1 MSTTRGGQITFHNI
15 RMWWQVNVTTIKYV
29 NVISALLG
37 LLTTYL
43 LSSANTL
50 TGAYY
55 YTLFWLFNKFG
66 LSHGRSVVVEWEG
79 QRYSSTLG
87 KQLQNPTL
95 AQCHQEFLQ
104 ALFVGLLVYVIASTV
119 LFILINN
126 WFKKKGQEQSEDNH
140 IRGFKLA
147 EPKEVTAELKKKKK
161 LSNFAL
167 DGHRLFV
174 DMFEVKHLMIDGTT
188 GAGKSVAIRKLLR
201 WIRARGD
208 KAIIYDKGCDFVS
221 KFYDPHKDVILNPF
235 DERCAAWNIWS
246 DAQEAPDF
254 ESLAAALIPQ
264 HGEGDPFWVDSA
276 RTIFAATAYQMMID
290 EKHEC
295 TVENLLHLILT
306 SELSTLGEHLKGTE
320 ASSLVSKSIEKTA
333 ISIKSVLATYIKSL
347 RYLHGLDEK
356 SPQGQ
361 RKRPPFSITDWV
373 QDETQQGFLFLS
385 SNARQH
391 TSLRPLISMW
401 LAIASNAILGM
412 EPDEDRRIWV
422 IIDEMPTLHK
432 LPELTHI
439 ISEVR
444 KFGGCYLL
452 GLQSYAQLETTYGHN
467 AARVIF
473 DLLNTRFFFRAPS
486 KAMATVASDDL
497 GEQEIDISRENIS
510 YGANALRDGV
520 SLGHQNKTRPV
531 VSPAEI
537 QGLDDLEC
545 YLRTPNSMLITKLQL
560 KYDRM
565 SNIQPSF
572 IKRTIPGGQE
582 MERLDQDL
590 IYHELI
596 ALHQLDEAQRN
607 QILNIQQSTYEN
619 EEEQKQTRQTQK
631 EALSKNPDKPAPP
644 SKGAQN
650 QQLAEETQSDLQ
662 RETEEASITQQA
674 ETGEMYD

>member
-29 NVISALLG
+29 NIISGLLG
-37 LLTTYL
+37 FFATWLIA
-43 LSSANTL
+43 SANTL

-55 YTLFWLFNKFG
+55 YTLFWLFNKLGFS
-66 LSHGRSVVVEWEG
+66 LKRNVVVEWEG

-87 KQLQNPTL
+87 KQLENPTL

-104 ALFVGLLVYVIASTV
+104 ALFIGVLVYVIASTA
-119 LFILINN
+119 LFVLINH

-140 IRGFKLA
+140 IRGFQLA
-147 EPKEVTAELKKKKK
+147 EPKQVTAELKKKKK
-161 LSNFAL
+161 LSPFAL

-174 DMFEVKHLMIDGTT
+174 SQFEVKHLLIDGTT

-201 WIRARGD
+201 WIRERGD

-235 DERCAAWNIWS
+235 DERCAAWDIWS
-246 DAQEAPDF
+246 DAKDAPDF

-276 RTIFAATAYQMMID
+276 RTIFSATAYQMMLD
-290 EKHEC
+290 DKHEC
-295 TVENLLHLILT
+295 SIENLLHIILT

-347 RYLHGLDEK
+347 RYLHGLGEK
-356 SPQGQ
+356 DPQGN
-361 RKRPPFSITDWV
+361 RKRAPFSITDWV
-373 QDETQQGFLFLS
+373 QDESQQGFLFLS

-391 TSLRPLISMW
+391 TALRPLISMW

-452 GLQSYAQLETTYGHN
+452 GLQSYAQLETTYGRN

-572 IKRTIPGGQE
+572 MKRNIPGGKE
-582 MERLDQDL
+582 MERIDQAL
-590 IYHELI
+590 IFHELI
-596 ALHQLDEAQRN
+596 ALHELDETQRN
-607 QILNIQQSTYEN
+607 RLLAIQQSTYEN
-619 EEEQKQTRQTQK
+619 EQEQQQARESQKQTLTK
-631 EALSKNPDKPAPP
+631 APKKDTPAP
-644 SKGAQN
+644 SSQN
-650 QQLAEETQSDLQ
+650 QQLADETQQELQ
-662 RETEEASITQQA
+662 RETEEASITQ
-674 ETGEMYD
+674 TDVGEMAD

>member
-15 RMWWQVNVTTIKYV
+15 RMWWQVNVTIIKYV
-29 NVISALLG
+29 NVISLLLG
-37 LLTTYL
+37 MFATWLIA
-43 LSSANTL
+43 SANTL
-50 TGAYY
+50 TGTYY
-55 YTLFWLFNKFG
+55 YTLFWLFNKLGFS
-66 LSHGRSVVVEWEG
+66 LKRNVVVEWEG

-87 KQLQNPTL
+87 KQLENPTL
-95 AQCHQEFLQ
+95 AQSHQEFLQ
-104 ALFVGLLVYVIASTV
+104 AVFVGILIYVIASSI
-119 LFILINN
+119 LFVVINN
-126 WFKKKGQEQSEDNH
+126 WFKKKGKEQSEDNH
-140 IRGFKLA
+140 IRGFRLA
-147 EPKEVTAELKKKKK
+147 SPSEVTAELKRKKK
-161 LSNFAL
+161 LSPFAL

-174 DMFEVKHLMIDGTT
+174 DSFEVKHLLIDGTT

-201 WIRARGD
+201 WIRERGD

-221 KFYDPHKDVILNPF
+221 KFYDPHKDIILNPF
-235 DERCAAWNIWS
+235 DERCAAWDIWS
-246 DAQEAPDF
+246 DAKDAPEF

-276 RTIFAATAYQMMID
+276 RTIFAATAYQMMLSD
-290 EKHEC
+290 EYEC
-295 TVENLLHLILT
+295 SIENLLHIILT
-306 SELSTLGEHLKGTE
+306 SELATLGEHLKGTE

-356 SPQGQ
+356 DTNGL
-361 RKRPPFSITDWV
+361 RKRAAFSITDWV
-373 QDETQQGFLFLS
+373 QDESQQGFLFLS

-391 TSLRPLISMW
+391 TALRPLISMW

-452 GLQSYAQLETTYGHN
+452 GIQSYAQLETTYGRN

-473 DLLNTRFFFRAPS
+473 DLLNTRYFFRAPS
-486 KAMATVASDDL
+486 KDMATIASDDL

-572 IKRTIPGGQE
+572 LKRNIPGGQE
-582 MERLDQDL
+582 IERLDQAL
-590 IYHELI
+590 IFHELI
-596 ALHQLDEAQRN
+596 ALHELDETQRN
-607 QILNIQQSTYEN
+607 RLLAIQQSTYEN
-619 EEEQKQTRQTQK
+619 EEEQQQARESQKQTMSKAPKK
-631 EALSKNPDKPAPP
+631 EASYDKTTL
-644 SKGAQN
+644 N
-650 QQLAEETQSDLQ
+650 QQLAEDTQAQLH
-662 RETEEASITQQA
+662 RETEEASITQLDA
-674 ETGEMYD
+674 GEIAD

>member
-29 NVISALLG
+29 NVIAGLLG
-37 LLTTYL
+37 LITTYIIA
-43 LSSANTL
+43 SANTL
-50 TGAYY
+50 TGTYY
-55 YTLFWLFNKFG
+55 YTLFWLFNKLGF
-66 LSHGRSVVVEWEG
+66 SENRNVVVEWEG

-87 KQLQNPTL
+87 QQIHNPTL
-95 AQCHQEFLQ
+95 AQSHQEFLQ
-104 ALFVGLLVYVIASTV
+104 V
-119 LFILINN
+119 LFIGMLVYLITSTLFFVLINN
-126 WFKKKGQEQSEDNH
+126 WFRKKGQEQSEDNH
-140 IRGFKLA
+140 IRGFRLA
-147 EPKEVTAELKKKKK
+147 EPQDVTSELKKKKK
-161 LSNFAL
+161 LSPFAL
-167 DGHRLFV
+167 DGHKLFV
-174 DMFEVKHLMIDGTT
+174 SQFEVKHLLIDGTT

-235 DERCAAWNIWS
+235 DERCAAWDIWS
-246 DAQEAPDF
+246 DAKDAPEF

-276 RTIFAATAYQMMID
+276 RTIFSATAYQMMLD
-290 EKHEC
+290 DKHEC
-295 TVENLLHLILT
+295 SIENLLHLILM
-306 SELSTLGEHLKGTE
+306 SELSKLDEHLKGTE

-356 SPQGQ
+356 DSQGN
-361 RKRPPFSITDWV
+361 RKRARFSITDWV
-373 QDETQQGFLFLS
+373 QDESQQGFLFLS

-391 TSLRPLISMW
+391 TALRPLISMW

-572 IKRTIPGGQE
+572 MKRNIPGGKE
-582 MERLDQDL
+582 MERLDQAL
-590 IYHELI
+590 IFHELI
-596 ALHQLDEAQRN
+596 ALHELDETQRN
-607 QILNIQQSTYEN
+607 RILAIQQSTYEN
-619 EEEQKQTRQTQK
+619 EEEQQQTRASQKQTIAK
-631 EALSKNPDKPAPP
+631 APKKVKPINH
-644 SKGAQN
+644 SSQN
-650 QQLAEETQSDLQ
+650 QQLAENTQHDLQ
-662 RETEEASITQQA
+662 RETEEASITQPDM
-674 ETGEMYD
+674 GEMAD

>member
-29 NVISALLG
+29 NVIAG
-37 LLTTYL
+37 LIGLIATWL
-43 LSSANTL
+43 IASANTL
-50 TGAYY
+50 TGTYY
-55 YTLFWLFNKFG
+55 YILFWLFDRLGFN
-66 LSHGRSVVVEWEG
+66 HERNVVVEWEG

-104 ALFVGLLVYVIASTV
+104 ALFIGLVVYVIASTL
-119 LFILINN
+119 LFVLINH

-140 IRGFKLA
+140 LRGFQLA
-147 EPKEVTAELKKKKK
+147 EPKSVTAELKKKKK

-174 DMFEVKHLMIDGTT
+174 DRFEVKHLMIDGTT

-235 DERCAAWNIWS
+235 DERCAAWDIWS
-246 DAQEAPDF
+246 DAKEAPDF

-276 RTIFAATAYQMMID
+276 RTIFSATAYQMMLD
-290 EKHEC
+290 DKHEC
-295 TVENLLHLILT
+295 SIENLLHLILT
-306 SELSTLGEHLKGTE
+306 SELSALGEHLKGTE

-356 SPQGQ
+356 DSQGA
-361 RKRPPFSITDWV
+361 RKRAPFSITDWV
-373 QDETQQGFLFLS
+373 QDESQQGFLFLS

-391 TSLRPLISMW
+391 TALRPLISMW

-531 VSPAEI
+531 VSAAEI

-572 IKRTIPGGQE
+572 MKRSIPGGKE
-582 MERLDQDL
+582 MERLDQAL
-590 IYHELI
+590 IFHELI
-596 ALHQLDEAQRN
+596 ALHELDETQRN
-607 QILNIQQSTYEN
+607 RLLAIQQSTYEN
-619 EEEQKQTRQTQK
+619 EEEQQQTRASQKQTLASAPKQDVPTPSSQNNKLANDTQ
-631 EALSKNPDKPAPP
+631 
-644 SKGAQN
+644 
-650 QQLAEETQSDLQ
+650 ETLQ
-662 RETEEASITQQA
+662 RETEEASITQQDA
-674 ETGEMYD
+674 GEMYDG

>member
-29 NVISALLG
+29 NVIAGLLG
-37 LLTTYL
+37 LFATWLIA
-43 LSSANTL
+43 SANTL
-50 TGAYY
+50 TGTYY
-55 YTLFWLFNKFG
+55 YTLFWLFDRLGFN
-66 LSHGRSVVVEWEG
+66 HERNVVVEWEG

-87 KQLQNPTL
+87 KQLENPTL
-95 AQCHQEFLQ
+95 AQCQQEFLQ
-104 ALFVGLLVYVIASTV
+104 ALFIGLLVYVVASTA
-119 LFILINN
+119 LFVFINH

-140 IRGFKLA
+140 IRGFQLA
-147 EPKEVTAELKKKKK
+147 EPKDVTAELKKKKK

-235 DERCAAWNIWS
+235 DERCAAWDIWS
-246 DAQEAPDF
+246 DAKEAPDF

-276 RTIFAATAYQMMID
+276 RTIFSATAYQMMLD
-290 EKHEC
+290 DRHEC
-295 TVENLLHLILT
+295 SIENLLHLILT
-306 SELSTLGEHLKGTE
+306 SELSALGEHLKGTE

-356 SPQGQ
+356 DSQGV
-361 RKRPPFSITDWV
+361 RKRVPFSITDWV
-373 QDETQQGFLFLS
+373 QDESQQGFLFLS

-391 TSLRPLISMW
+391 TALRPLISMW

-531 VSPAEI
+531 VSAAEI

-565 SNIQPSF
+565 RSLQPSF
-572 IKRTIPGGQE
+572 IKRNIPGGKE
-582 MERLDQDL
+582 MERIDQAL
-590 IYHELI
+590 IFHELI
-596 ALHQLDEAQRN
+596 ALHELDETQRN
-607 QILNIQQSTYEN
+607 RLLAIQQSTYEN
-619 EEEQKQTRQTQK
+619 EEEQQQARASQKQTLANAPKQ
-631 EALSKNPDKPAPP
+631 DVPAP
-644 SKGAQN
+644 SSQN
-650 QQLAEETQSDLQ
+650 NKLGNETQESLQ
-662 RETEEASITQQA
+662 RETEEASITQQDV
-674 ETGEMYD
+674 GEITD

>member
-29 NVISALLG
+29 NIISGLLG
-37 LLTTYL
+37 LLATYL
-43 LSSANTL
+43 IASANTL

-55 YTLFWLFNKFG
+55 YTLFWLFNKLGFS
-66 LSHGRSVVVEWEG
+66 LKRNVVVEWEG

-87 KQLQNPTL
+87 KQLENPTL

-104 ALFVGLLVYVIASTV
+104 ALFIGVVVYLVASTV
-119 LFILINN
+119 LFVLVNN

-147 EPKEVTAELKKKKK
+147 EPKDVTAELRKKKK
-161 LSNFAL
+161 LSPFAL
-167 DGHRLFV
+167 DGHKLFV
-174 DMFEVKHLMIDGTT
+174 SQFEVKHLLIDGTT

-201 WIRARGD
+201 WIRERGD

-221 KFYDPHKDVILNPF
+221 KFYDPHKDIILNPF
-235 DERCAAWNIWS
+235 DERCAAWDIWS
-246 DAQEAPDF
+246 DAKDAPEF

-276 RTIFAATAYQMMID
+276 RTIFSATAYQMMLD
-290 EKHEC
+290 DKHEC
-295 TVENLLHLILT
+295 SIENLLHIILT

-356 SPQGQ
+356 DSQGN
-361 RKRPPFSITDWV
+361 RKRAPFSITDWV
-373 QDETQQGFLFLS
+373 QDESQQGFLFLS

-391 TSLRPLISMW
+391 TALRPLISMW

-452 GLQSYAQLETTYGHN
+452 GLQSYAQLETTYGRN

-560 KYDRM
+560 RYDRM

-572 IKRTIPGGQE
+572 MKRNIPGGKE
-582 MERLDQDL
+582 MERIDQAL
-590 IYHELI
+590 VFHELI
-596 ALHQLDEAQRN
+596 ALHELDETQRN
-607 QILNIQQSTYEN
+607 RLLAIQQSTYEN
-619 EEEQKQTRQTQK
+619 EAEQQQARENQKQTLTKAPKQ
-631 EALSKNPDKPAPP
+631 EASDNQ
-644 SKGAQN
+644 SQN
-650 QQLAEETQSDLQ
+650 QQLADNTQSELQ
-662 RETEEASITQQA
+662 RETEEASITQHDA
-674 ETGEMYD
+674 GEMYDS

>member
-29 NVISALLG
+29 NIVSGLLG
-37 LLTTYL
+37 VLATWLIA
-43 LSSANTL
+43 SANTL
-50 TGAYY
+50 TGTYY
-55 YTLFWLFNKFG
+55 YTLFWLFNKLGFS
-66 LSHGRSVVVEWEG
+66 LDRNVVVEWEG

-87 KQLQNPTL
+87 KQLENPTL

-104 ALFVGLLVYVIASTV
+104 ALFIGVLVYVIASTV
-119 LFILINN
+119 LFVLINN

-147 EPKEVTAELKKKKK
+147 EPKDVTAELKKKKK
-161 LSNFAL
+161 LSPFAL

-174 DMFEVKHLMIDGTT
+174 SLFEVKHLLIDGTT
-188 GAGKSVAIRKLLR
+188 GAGKSVAIRKLLC
-201 WIRARGD
+201 WIRERGD

-235 DERCAAWNIWS
+235 DERCAAWDIWS
-246 DAQEAPDF
+246 DAKDAPEF

-276 RTIFAATAYQMMID
+276 RTIFSATAYQMMLD
-290 EKHEC
+290 DKREC
-295 TVENLLHLILT
+295 SIENLLHIILT

-356 SPQGQ
+356 DAQGN
-361 RKRPPFSITDWV
+361 RKRAPFSITDWV
-373 QDETQQGFLFLS
+373 QDESQQGFLFLS

-391 TSLRPLISMW
+391 TALRPLISMW

-452 GLQSYAQLETTYGHN
+452 GLQSYAQLETTYGRN

-572 IKRTIPGGQE
+572 MKRNIPGGKE
-582 MERLDQDL
+582 MERIDQAL
-590 IYHELI
+590 VFHELI
-596 ALHQLDEAQRN
+596 ALHELDETQRN
-607 QILNIQQSTYEN
+607 RLLAIQQSTYEN
-619 EEEQKQTRQTQK
+619 EAEQQQARESQK
-631 EALSKNPDKPAPP
+631 RTLTKAPKKEISDDK
-644 SKGAQN
+644 KQN
-650 QQLAEETQSDLQ
+650 QQLADETQTDLQ
-662 RETEEASITQQA
+662 RETEEASITQQDA
-674 ETGEMYD
+674 GEMYDS

>member
-29 NVISALLG
+29 NILSLILSI
-37 LLTTYL
+37 LTIWIITT
-43 LSSANTL
+43 ANTL
-50 TGAYY
+50 TGTYY
-55 YTLFWLFNKFG
+55 YTLFWLFNKLGFS
-66 LSHGRSVVVEWEG
+66 LDRHVVVEWEG

-95 AQCHQEFLQ
+95 AQSHQEFLQ
-104 ALFVGLLVYVIASTV
+104 AVFIGVFIYLIVSTV
-119 LFILINN
+119 LFVLINN
-126 WFKKKGQEQSEDNH
+126 WFKKKGKEQSEDNH
-140 IRGFKLA
+140 IRGFRLA
-147 EPKEVTAELKKKKK
+147 EPSEVTAELKKKKK
-161 LSNFAL
+161 LSPFAL

-174 DMFEVKHLMIDGTT
+174 DSFEVKHLLIDGTT

-201 WIRARGD
+201 WIRERGD

-221 KFYDPHKDVILNPF
+221 KFYDPHKDIILNPF
-235 DERCAAWNIWS
+235 DERCAAWDIWS
-246 DAQEAPDF
+246 DAKDAPEF

-276 RTIFAATAYQMMID
+276 RTIFAATAYQMMLS
-290 EKHEC
+290 EEYEC
-295 TVENLLHLILT
+295 SIENLLHIILT
-306 SELSTLGEHLKGTE
+306 SELATLGEHLKGTE

-356 SPQGQ
+356 DTNGL
-361 RKRPPFSITDWV
+361 RKRAAFSITDWV
-373 QDETQQGFLFLS
+373 QDESQQGFLFLS

-391 TSLRPLISMW
+391 TALRPLISMW

-452 GLQSYAQLETTYGHN
+452 GIQSYAQLETTYGRN

-473 DLLNTRFFFRAPS
+473 DLLNTRYFFRAPS
-486 KAMATVASDDL
+486 KDMATIASDDL

-572 IKRTIPGGQE
+572 LKRNIPGGQE
-582 MERLDQDL
+582 IERLDQAL
-590 IYHELI
+590 IFHELI
-596 ALHQLDEAQRN
+596 ALHELDETQRN
-607 QILNIQQSTYEN
+607 RLLAIQQSTYEN
-619 EEEQKQTRQTQK
+619 EEEQQQARESQKQTIAKAPKK
-631 EALSKNPDKPAPP
+631 EASDDKT
-644 SKGAQN
+644 KLN
-650 QQLAEETQSDLQ
+650 QQLAEDTQAQLQ
-662 RETEEASITQQA
+662 RETEEASITQLDA
-674 ETGEMYD
+674 GEIAD

>member
-29 NVISALLG
+29 NIISGLLG
-37 LLTTYL
+37 LLATWL
-43 LSSANTL
+43 IASANTL

-55 YTLFWLFNKFG
+55 YTLFWLFNKLGFS
-66 LSHGRSVVVEWEG
+66 LKRNVVVEWEG

-87 KQLQNPTL
+87 KQLENPTL

-104 ALFVGLLVYVIASTV
+104 ALFVGVLVYVIASTV
-119 LFILINN
+119 LFMLINH

-140 IRGFKLA
+140 IRGFQLA
-147 EPKEVTAELKKKKK
+147 EPKQVTAELKKKKK
-161 LSNFAL
+161 LSPFAL

-174 DMFEVKHLMIDGTT
+174 SQFEVKHLLIDGTT

-201 WIRARGD
+201 WIRERGD

-235 DERCAAWNIWS
+235 DERCAAWDIWS
-246 DAQEAPDF
+246 DAKDAPDF

-276 RTIFAATAYQMMID
+276 RTIFSATAYQMMLD
-290 EKHEC
+290 DKLEC
-295 TVENLLHLILT
+295 SIENLLHIILT

-356 SPQGQ
+356 DPQGN
-361 RKRPPFSITDWV
+361 RKRAPFSITDWV
-373 QDETQQGFLFLS
+373 QDESQQGFLFLS

-391 TSLRPLISMW
+391 TALRPLISMW

-452 GLQSYAQLETTYGHN
+452 GLQSYAQLETTYGRN

-572 IKRTIPGGQE
+572 MKRNIPGGKE
-582 MERLDQDL
+582 MERIDQAL
-590 IYHELI
+590 VFHELI
-596 ALHQLDEAQRN
+596 ALHELDETQRN
-607 QILNIQQSTYEN
+607 RLLAIQQSTYEN
-619 EEEQKQTRQTQK
+619 EQEQQQARESQKQTLTK
-631 EALSKNPDKPAPP
+631 APKKDTPAP
-644 SKGAQN
+644 SSQN
-650 QQLAEETQSDLQ
+650 QQLADETQQELQ
-662 RETEEASITQQA
+662 RETEEASITQQDA
-674 ETGEMYD
+674 GEMYDS

>member
-1 MSTTRGGQITFHNI
+1 MSTTRGGQITFHNL

-29 NVISALLG
+29 NLLSALLG
-37 LLTTYL
+37 VLTTYL
-43 LSSANTL
+43 LSSSNAL
-50 TGAYY
+50 TGTYY
-55 YTLFWLFNKFG
+55 YLLFWVFNKLGF
-66 LSHGRSVVVEWEG
+66 SPERNVVIEWEG

-87 KQLQNPTL
+87 QQLYNPSL
-95 AQCHQEFLQ
+95 AQYHQEFLQ
-104 ALFVGLLVYVIASTV
+104 AVFIGLLVFVVTSTA
-119 LFILINN
+119 LFIGINGF
-126 WFKKKGQEQSEDNH
+126 FKRKGEQQSEDNH

-147 EPKEVTAELKKKKK
+147 EPKAVTAELKKKKK
-161 LSNFAL
+161 LSHFAL
-167 DGHRLFV
+167 DGHKLFV
-174 DMFEVKHLMIDGTT
+174 DKFEVKHLMIDGTT

-221 KFYDPHKDVILNPF
+221 KFYDPSKDVILNPF
-235 DERCAAWNIWS
+235 DERCAAWSIWS
-246 DAQEAPDF
+246 DAFEAPDF

-290 EKHEC
+290 DKHGC
-295 TVENLLHLILT
+295 TIENLLHLILT

-347 RYLHGLDEK
+347 RYLHGLDAK
-356 SPQGQ
+356 DAQGNPL
-361 RKRPPFSITDWV
+361 KAPFSITQWV
-373 QDETQQGFLFLS
+373 QDESKQGFLFLS

-391 TSLRPLISMW
+391 TALRPLISTW

-452 GLQSYAQLETTYGHN
+452 GLQSYAQLETTYGRN

-531 VSPAEI
+531 VSAAEI

-560 KYDRM
+560 KFDRIP
-565 SNIQPSF
+565 NQQPSF
-572 IKRTIPGGQE
+572 IKRHIHSSDAMDE
-582 MERLDQDL
+582 LDQL
-590 IYHELI
+590 LVYTELLALHEL
-596 ALHQLDEAQRN
+596 DETQRN
-607 QILNIQQSTYEN
+607 HILNLQQRTFEN
-619 EEEQKQTRQTQK
+619 EEEQKQAHAHHKR
-631 EALSKNPDKPAPP
+631 ALTKKVNTTPQPT
-644 SKGAQN
+644 QN
-650 QQLAEETQSDLQ
+650 QQLAEQAQSELQ
-662 RETEEASITQQA
+662 RETEEAALTQQEA
-674 ETGEMYD
+674 GDIYDH

>member
-29 NVISALLG
+29 NIVSGLLG
-37 LLTTYL
+37 VLATWLIA
-43 LSSANTL
+43 SANTL
-50 TGAYY
+50 TGTYY
-55 YTLFWLFNKFG
+55 YTLFWLFNKLGFS
-66 LSHGRSVVVEWEG
+66 LDRNVVVEWEG

-87 KQLQNPTL
+87 KQLENPTL

-104 ALFVGLLVYVIASTV
+104 ALFIGVLVYVIASTV
-119 LFILINN
+119 LFVLINN

-147 EPKEVTAELKKKKK
+147 EPKDVTAELKKKKK
-161 LSNFAL
+161 LSPFAL

-174 DMFEVKHLMIDGTT
+174 SQFEVKHLLIDGTT

-201 WIRARGD
+201 WIRERGD

-235 DERCAAWNIWS
+235 DERCAAWDIWS
-246 DAQEAPDF
+246 DAKDAPEF

-276 RTIFAATAYQMMID
+276 RTIFSATAYQMMLD
-290 EKHEC
+290 DKLEC
-295 TVENLLHLILT
+295 SIESLLHIILT

-356 SPQGQ
+356 DSQGN
-361 RKRPPFSITDWV
+361 RKRAPFSITDWV
-373 QDETQQGFLFLS
+373 QDESQQGFLFLS

-391 TSLRPLISMW
+391 TALRPLISMW

-452 GLQSYAQLETTYGHN
+452 GLQSYAQLETTYGRN

-572 IKRTIPGGQE
+572 MKRNIPGGKE
-582 MERLDQDL
+582 MERIDQAL
-590 IYHELI
+590 VFHELI
-596 ALHQLDEAQRN
+596 ALHELDETQRN
-607 QILNIQQSTYEN
+607 RLLAIQQSTYEN
-619 EEEQKQTRQTQK
+619 EAEQQQARESQK
-631 EALSKNPDKPAPP
+631 RTLTKAPKKEISDDK
-644 SKGAQN
+644 KQN
-650 QQLAEETQSDLQ
+650 QQLADETQTDLQ
-662 RETEEASITQQA
+662 RETEEASITQQDA
-674 ETGEMYD
+674 GEMYDS

>member
-15 RMWWQVNVTTIKYV
+15 RMWWQVNVTTIKYL
-29 NVISALLG
+29 NIFAALLG

-43 LSSANTL
+43 LTSANTL

-55 YTLFWLFNKFG
+55 YSIFWLFNKLGFS
-66 LSHGRSVVVEWEG
+66 LKRNVVVEWEE

-87 KQLQNPTL
+87 QQLQNPIL
-95 AQCHQEFLQ
+95 SQCYQELLQ
-104 ALFVGLLVYVIASTV
+104 ALLVGLVVSVVTSTV
-119 LFILINN
+119 LFVIINH

-140 IRGFKLA
+140 IRGFQLA
-147 EPKEVTAELKKKKK
+147 EPKAVTAELKKKKK
-161 LSNFAL
+161 LSPFAL
-167 DGHRLFV
+167 DGHKLFI
-174 DMFEVKHLMIDGTT
+174 DRFEVKHLMIDGTT

-235 DERCAAWNIWS
+235 DERCAAWDIWS
-246 DAQEAPDF
+246 DAKEAPDF

-276 RTIFAATAYQMMID
+276 RTIFAATTYQMMLD
-290 EKHEC
+290 DKHEC
-295 TVENLLHLILT
+295 TIENLLHIILT

-356 SPQGQ
+356 DAQGH
-361 RKRPPFSITDWV
+361 RKHAPFSITDWV
-373 QDETQQGFLFLS
+373 QDESQQGFLFLS

-391 TSLRPLISMW
+391 TALRPLISMW

-412 EPDEDRRIWV
+412 EPDDDRRIWV

-452 GLQSYAQLETTYGHN
+452 GLQSYAQLETTYGRN

-486 KAMATVASDDL
+486 KAMATISSDDL

-531 VSPAEI
+531 VSPAQI

-565 SNIQPSF
+565 SNLQPSF
-572 IKRTIPGGQE
+572 IKRNLLGGKA
-582 MERLDQDL
+582 MESIDQAL
-590 IYHELI
+590 IFHELI
-596 ALHQLDEAQRN
+596 ALHELDETQRN
-607 QILNIQQSTYEN
+607 RLLAIQQSTYEN
-619 EEEQKQTRQTQK
+619 EEEQQQTRTHQKQTLAKAPKK
-631 EALSKNPDKPAPP
+631 ENPTNNAT
-644 SKGAQN
+644 QN
-650 QQLAEETQSDLQ
+650 QQLAEHTHNALQ
-662 RETEEASITQQA
+662 RETEEASMTQA

>member
-15 RMWWQVNVTTIKYV
+15 RMWWQVNVTIIKYV
-29 NVISALLG
+29 NVISLLLG
-37 LLTTYL
+37 MFATWLIA
-43 LSSANTL
+43 SANTL
-50 TGAYY
+50 TGTYY
-55 YTLFWLFNKFG
+55 YTLFWLFNKLGFS
-66 LSHGRSVVVEWEG
+66 LKRNVVVEWEG

-87 KQLQNPTL
+87 KQLENPTL
-95 AQCHQEFLQ
+95 AQSHQEFLQ
-104 ALFVGLLVYVIASTV
+104 AVFVGILIYVIASSI
-119 LFILINN
+119 LFVVINN

-140 IRGFKLA
+140 IRGFRLA
-147 EPKEVTAELKKKKK
+147 APSEVTAELKKKKK
-161 LSNFAL
+161 LSPFAL

-174 DMFEVKHLMIDGTT
+174 DSFEVKHLLIDGTT

-201 WIRARGD
+201 WIRERGD

-221 KFYDPHKDVILNPF
+221 KFYDPHKDIILNPF
-235 DERCAAWNIWS
+235 DERCAAWDIWS
-246 DAQEAPDF
+246 DAKDAPEF

-276 RTIFAATAYQMMID
+276 RTIFAATAYQMMLSD
-290 EKHEC
+290 EYEC
-295 TVENLLHLILT
+295 SIENLLHIILT
-306 SELSTLGEHLKGTE
+306 SELATLGEHLKGTE

-356 SPQGQ
+356 DTNGL
-361 RKRPPFSITDWV
+361 RKRAAFSITDWV
-373 QDETQQGFLFLS
+373 QDESQQGFLFLS

-391 TSLRPLISMW
+391 TALRPLISMW

-412 EPDEDRRIWV
+412 EPDEDRRVWV

-452 GLQSYAQLETTYGHN
+452 GIQSYAQLETTYGRN

-473 DLLNTRFFFRAPS
+473 DLLNTRYFFRAPS
-486 KAMATVASDDL
+486 KDMATIASDDL

-572 IKRTIPGGQE
+572 LKRNIPGGQE
-582 MERLDQDL
+582 IERLDQAL
-590 IYHELI
+590 IFHELI
-596 ALHQLDEAQRN
+596 ALHELDETQRN
-607 QILNIQQSTYEN
+607 RLLAIQQSTYEN
-619 EEEQKQTRQTQK
+619 EEEQQQARESQKQTIAKAPKK
-631 EALSKNPDKPAPP
+631 EASDDKTTL
-644 SKGAQN
+644 N
-650 QQLAEETQSDLQ
+650 QQLAEDTQAQLH
-662 RETEEASITQQA
+662 RETEEASITQLDA
-674 ETGEMYD
+674 GEIAD

>member
-29 NVISALLG
+29 NIVSGLLG
-37 LLTTYL
+37 VLATWLIA
-43 LSSANTL
+43 SANTL
-50 TGAYY
+50 TGTYY
-55 YTLFWLFNKFG
+55 YTLFWLFNKLGFS
-66 LSHGRSVVVEWEG
+66 LDRNVVVEWEG

-87 KQLQNPTL
+87 KQLENPTL

-104 ALFVGLLVYVIASTV
+104 ALFIGVLVYVIASTV
-119 LFILINN
+119 LFVLINN

-140 IRGFKLA
+140 IRGFQLA
-147 EPKEVTAELKKKKK
+147 EPKQVTAELKKKKR
-161 LSNFAL
+161 LSPFAL

-174 DMFEVKHLMIDGTT
+174 SQFEVKHLLIDGTT

-201 WIRARGD
+201 WIRERGD

-235 DERCAAWNIWS
+235 DERCAAWDIWS
-246 DAQEAPDF
+246 DAKDAPEF

-276 RTIFAATAYQMMID
+276 RTIFSATAYQMMLD
-290 EKHEC
+290 DKREC
-295 TVENLLHLILT
+295 SIENLLHIILT

-356 SPQGQ
+356 DAQGN
-361 RKRPPFSITDWV
+361 RKRAPFSITDWV
-373 QDETQQGFLFLS
+373 QDESQQGFLFLS

-391 TSLRPLISMW
+391 TALRPLISMW

-452 GLQSYAQLETTYGHN
+452 GLQSYAQLETTYGRN

-572 IKRTIPGGQE
+572 MKRNIPGGKE
-582 MERLDQDL
+582 MERIDQAL
-590 IYHELI
+590 VFHELI
-596 ALHQLDEAQRN
+596 ALHELDETQRN
-607 QILNIQQSTYEN
+607 RLLAIQQSTYEN
-619 EEEQKQTRQTQK
+619 EAEQQQARESQKQTLTKVPKQETSDNQ
-631 EALSKNPDKPAPP
+631 S
-644 SKGAQN
+644 QN
-650 QQLAEETQSDLQ
+650 HQLADETQSELQ
-662 RETEEASITQQA
+662 RETEEASITDVR
-674 ETGEMYD
+674 EMAD

>member
-15 RMWWQVNVTTIKYV
+15 RMWWQVNVTTIKYL
-29 NVISALLG
+29 NIIGALLG
-37 LLTTYL
+37 LLTTYFIT
-43 LSSANTL
+43 SANTF

-55 YTLFWLFNKFG
+55 YSLFQLFNKLGFS
-66 LSHGRSVVVEWEG
+66 LERNVVVEWEE

-87 KQLQNPTL
+87 QQLQNPVL
-95 AQCHQEFLQ
+95 AQCYQELLQ
-104 ALFVGLLVYVIASTV
+104 ALFAGLLIYVAASTV
-119 LFILINN
+119 LFVMINH
-126 WFKKKGQEQSEDNH
+126 WFKRKGQKQSEDNH
-140 IRGFKLA
+140 IRGFQLA
-147 EPKEVTAELKKKKK
+147 EPKAVTAELKKKKK
-161 LSNFAL
+161 LSPFAL
-167 DGHRLFV
+167 DGHKLFV
-174 DMFEVKHLMIDGTT
+174 DGFEVKHLMIDGTT

-221 KFYDPHKDVILNPF
+221 KFYEPHKDVILNPF
-235 DERCAAWNIWS
+235 DERCAAWDIWS
-246 DAQEAPDF
+246 DAKEAPDF

-276 RTIFAATAYQMMID
+276 RTIFAATSYQMMLD
-290 EKHEC
+290 DKHEC
-295 TVENLLHLILT
+295 TIENLLHIILT
-306 SELSTLGEHLKGTE
+306 SELSTLGEHLKDTE

-356 SPQGQ
+356 DAQGH
-361 RKRPPFSITDWV
+361 RKRAPFSITDWV
-373 QDETQQGFLFLS
+373 QDESQQGFLFLS

-391 TSLRPLISMW
+391 TALRPLISMW

-412 EPDEDRRIWV
+412 EPDDDRRIWV

-452 GLQSYAQLETTYGHN
+452 GLQSYAQLETTYGRN

-486 KAMATVASDDL
+486 KAMATISSEDL

-565 SNIQPSF
+565 SNLQPSF
-572 IKRTIPGGQE
+572 IKRSIPGGKA
-582 MERLDQDL
+582 MESIDQAL
-590 IYHELI
+590 IFHELI
-596 ALHQLDEAQRN
+596 ALHELDETQRN
-607 QILNIQQSTYEN
+607 RLLAIQQSTYEN
-619 EEEQKQTRQTQK
+619 EEEQQQTRARQKQTLAKAPKK
-631 EALSKNPDKPAPP
+631 ENPTNSAT
-644 SKGAQN
+644 QN
-650 QQLAEETQSDLQ
+650 QQLAEDTQNALQ
-662 RETEEASITQQA
+662 RETEEASMTQI
-674 ETGEMYD
+674 EPGEMYD

>member
-29 NVISALLG
+29 NIISGLLG
-37 LLTTYL
+37 LLATWL
-43 LSSANTL
+43 IASANTL

-55 YTLFWLFNKFG
+55 YTLFWLFNKLGFS
-66 LSHGRSVVVEWEG
+66 LKRNVVVEWEG

-87 KQLQNPTL
+87 KQLENPTL

-104 ALFVGLLVYVIASTV
+104 ALFVGVLVYVIASTV
-119 LFILINN
+119 LFMLINH

-140 IRGFKLA
+140 IRGFQLA
-147 EPKEVTAELKKKKK
+147 EPKQVTAELKKKKK
-161 LSNFAL
+161 LSPFAL

-174 DMFEVKHLMIDGTT
+174 SQFEVKHLLIDGTT

-201 WIRARGD
+201 WIRERGD

-235 DERCAAWNIWS
+235 DERCAAWDIWS
-246 DAQEAPDF
+246 DAKDAPDF

-276 RTIFAATAYQMMID
+276 RTIFSATAYQMMLD
-290 EKHEC
+290 DKLEC
-295 TVENLLHLILT
+295 SIENLLHIILT

-356 SPQGQ
+356 DPQGN
-361 RKRPPFSITDWV
+361 RKRAPFSITDWV
-373 QDETQQGFLFLS
+373 QDESQQGFLFLS

-391 TSLRPLISMW
+391 TALRPLISMW

-452 GLQSYAQLETTYGHN
+452 GLQSYAQLETTYGRN

-486 KAMATVASDDL
+486 KAMASVASDDL

-572 IKRTIPGGQE
+572 MKRNIPGGKE
-582 MERLDQDL
+582 MDRIDQAL
-590 IYHELI
+590 IFHELI
-596 ALHQLDEAQRN
+596 ALHELDETQRN
-607 QILNIQQSTYEN
+607 RLLAIQQSTYEN
-619 EEEQKQTRQTQK
+619 EQEQQQARESQKQTLTK
-631 EALSKNPDKPAPP
+631 APKKDTPAP
-644 SKGAQN
+644 SSQN
-650 QQLAEETQSDLQ
+650 QQLADETQQELQ
-662 RETEEASITQQA
+662 RETEEASITQQDA
-674 ETGEMYD
+674 GEMYDG

>member
-29 NVISALLG
+29 NIISGLLG
-37 LLTTYL
+37 LLATWLIT
-43 LSSANTL
+43 SANTL

-55 YTLFWLFNKFG
+55 YTLFWLFNKLGFS
-66 LSHGRSVVVEWEG
+66 LKRNVVVEWEG

-87 KQLQNPTL
+87 KQLENPTL

-104 ALFVGLLVYVIASTV
+104 ALFVGVLVYVIASTV
-119 LFILINN
+119 LFVLINH

-140 IRGFKLA
+140 IRGFQLA
-147 EPKEVTAELKKKKK
+147 EPKQVTAELKKKKK
-161 LSNFAL
+161 LSPFAL

-174 DMFEVKHLMIDGTT
+174 SQFEVKHLLIDGTT

-201 WIRARGD
+201 WIRERGD

-235 DERCAAWNIWS
+235 DERCAAWDIWS
-246 DAQEAPDF
+246 DAKDAPDF

-276 RTIFAATAYQMMID
+276 RTIFSATAYQMMLD
-290 EKHEC
+290 DKLEC
-295 TVENLLHLILT
+295 SIENLLHIILT

-356 SPQGQ
+356 DSQGN
-361 RKRPPFSITDWV
+361 RKRAPFSITDWV
-373 QDETQQGFLFLS
+373 QDESQQGFLFLS

-391 TSLRPLISMW
+391 TALRPLISMW

-452 GLQSYAQLETTYGHN
+452 GLQSYAQLETTYGRN

-486 KAMATVASDDL
+486 KAMASVASDDL

-572 IKRTIPGGQE
+572 MKRNIPGGKE
-582 MERLDQDL
+582 MDRIDQAL
-590 IYHELI
+590 IFHELI
-596 ALHQLDEAQRN
+596 ALHELDETQRN
-607 QILNIQQSTYEN
+607 RLLAIQQSTYEN
-619 EEEQKQTRQTQK
+619 EQEQQQARESQKQTLTK
-631 EALSKNPDKPAPP
+631 APKKDTPAP
-644 SKGAQN
+644 SSQN
-650 QQLAEETQSDLQ
+650 QQLADETQQELQ
-662 RETEEASITQQA
+662 RETEEASITQQDA
-674 ETGEMYD
+674 GEMYDG

>member
-29 NVISALLG
+29 NIVSGLLG
-37 LLTTYL
+37 VLATWLIA
-43 LSSANTL
+43 SANTL
-50 TGAYY
+50 TGTYY
-55 YTLFWLFNKFG
+55 YTLFWLFNKLGFS
-66 LSHGRSVVVEWEG
+66 LDRNVVVEWEG

-87 KQLQNPTL
+87 KQLENPTL

-104 ALFVGLLVYVIASTV
+104 ALFIGVLVYVIASTV
-119 LFILINN
+119 LFVLINN

-140 IRGFKLA
+140 IRGFQLA

-161 LSNFAL
+161 LSPFAL
-167 DGHRLFV
+167 DGHKLFV
-174 DMFEVKHLMIDGTT
+174 SQFEVKHLLIDGTT

-201 WIRARGD
+201 WIRERGD

-235 DERCAAWNIWS
+235 DERCAAWDIWS
-246 DAQEAPDF
+246 DAKDAPEF

-276 RTIFAATAYQMMID
+276 RTIFSATAYQMMLD
-290 EKHEC
+290 DKHEC
-295 TVENLLHLILT
+295 SIENLLHIILT

-356 SPQGQ
+356 DAQGN
-361 RKRPPFSITDWV
+361 RKRAPFSITDWV
-373 QDETQQGFLFLS
+373 QDESQQGFLFLS

-391 TSLRPLISMW
+391 TALRPLISMW

-452 GLQSYAQLETTYGHN
+452 GLQSYAQLETTYGRN

-560 KYDRM
+560 RYDRM

-572 IKRTIPGGQE
+572 MKRNIPGGKE
-582 MERLDQDL
+582 MERIDQAL
-590 IYHELI
+590 VFHELI
-596 ALHQLDEAQRN
+596 ALHELDETQRN
-607 QILNIQQSTYEN
+607 RLLAIQQSTYEN
-619 EEEQKQTRQTQK
+619 EAEQQQARENQKQTLTKAPKQ
-631 EALSKNPDKPAPP
+631 EASDNQ
-644 SKGAQN
+644 SQN
-650 QQLAEETQSDLQ
+650 QQLADNTQSELQ
-662 RETEEASITQQA
+662 RETEEASITQHDA
-674 ETGEMYD
+674 GEMYDS